1 MLFKVAWR
9 NIWRNKMRSIVVI
22 ASVAVGLFA
31 GMFMMAFSL
40 GLIKQEADIAV
51 QTQLSH
57 IQIHNPAFIDDKE
70 VNDTIDMASG
80 IIGKLLKDSN
90 IKAVS
95 GRIITTGMISSS
107 STASGVEIHGIIPSD
122 EKNVSSIYKDI
133 IEGVYF
139 QPLAPKGGVRSNEI
153 VMGEK
158 LVQKLGVKLHSKIVL
173 TFQTKTG
180 ELTAGSFRIAGIFRT
195 QNSVFDE
202 MTVFTNFNEMAQLLG
217 TGTSI
222 HEVAIILKDGNK
234 VDTIA
239 AGLKKQY
246 PKLLVQTWS
255 ELSPEMALLNSAF
268 NQIMYI
274 VIGIILLALMFG
286 IINTMLMAVL
296 ERQREFGMLMAIGM
310 DKPRVFFM
318 VVLES
323 VMLTCVGIPAGILF
337 TIGVVEIL
345 AKHGIDFSSFSQA
358 LTQYGFSNIV
368 YPELKTSMFLP
379 VSIMTA
385 LTAILSGIYPAI
397 KAMQYKPAVAI
408 HKI

>member
-1 MLFKVAWR
+1 
-9 NIWRNKMRSIVVI
+9 MRSIVVI
-22 ASVAVGLFA
+22 AAVAVGLFA
-31 GMFMMAFSL
+31 GMFMMAFSF
-40 GLIKQEADIAV
+40 GLVKQEADIAV

-57 IQIHNPAFIDDKE
+57 IQIHNPAFTDDKE
-70 VNDTIDMASG
+70 VTDTIDKASV
-80 IIGKLLKDSN
+80 IIEKILKDSN
-90 IKAVS
+90 IKAIS
-95 GRIITTGMISSS
+95 GRIITTGMISSV
-107 STASGVEIHGIIPSD
+107 STAAGVEIHGIVPSD
-122 EKNVSSIYKDI
+122 EMKVSNISKNI

-139 QPLAPKGGVRSNEI
+139 SGKKNEI
-153 VMGEK
+153 VMGKK
-158 LVQKLGVKLHSKIVL
+158 LAEKLGVKLHNKIVL
-173 TFQTKTG
+173 TFQSKTG
-180 ELTAGSFRIAGIFRT
+180 DLTAGSFRVSGIFRSA
-195 QNSVFDE
+195 NSGFDE
-202 MTVFTNFNEMAQLLG
+202 TTVFTYFNELAQLLG
-217 TGTSI
+217 TGNSI

-234 VDTIA
+234 VDSVA
-239 AGLKKQY
+239 AGLKKEY

-255 ELSPEMALLNSAF
+255 ELSPEMELLNSAF

-274 VIGIILLALMFG
+274 IIGIILLALMFG

-323 VMLTCVGIPAGILF
+323 IMLTCAGIPAGILL
-337 TIGVVEIL
+337 TAGVVDIL

-368 YPELKTSMFLP
+368 YPELQTSMFLP
-379 VSIMTA
+379 VSLMTA

-397 KAMQYKPAVAI
+397 KALQYKPAVAI

>member
-57 IQIHNPAFIDDKE
+57 IQFHNPVFGDDKE
-70 VNDTIDMASG
+70 VNDTIDGASG

-107 STASGVEIHGIIPSD
+107 STAAGVEIHGIVPSD
-122 EKNVSSIYKDI
+122 EKKVSSISQYIK
-133 IEGVYF
+133 EGIYF
-139 QPLAPKGGVRSNEI
+139 PGKKNEI

-180 ELTAGSFRIAGIFRT
+180 DLTAGSFRIAGIFRS
-195 QNSVFDE
+195 QNSQFDE
-202 MTVFTNFNEMAQLLG
+202 MTVFTNFNETAQLLG
-217 TGTSI
+217 TGNSI
-222 HEVAIILKDGNK
+222 HEIAIILKDGNK
-234 VDTIA
+234 VDSVA
-239 AGLKKQY
+239 AGFKKQY
-246 PKLLVQTWS
+246 SGLLVQTWS
-255 ELSPEMALLNSAF
+255 ELSPEMAYLNSAF
-268 NQIMYI
+268 NQIMYV

-323 VMLTCVGIPAGILF
+323 VMLTCVGIPAGILLS
-337 TIGVVEIL
+337 IGVVEIF

-358 LTQYGFSNIV
+358 LSSLGFSNIV
-368 YPELKTSMFLP
+368 YPELQTSMFLP
-379 VSIMTA
+379 ISIMTA
-385 LTAILSGIYPAI
+385 LTAILSGIYPAM
-397 KAMQYKPAVAI
+397 KALKFKPAEAI
-408 HKI
+408 RKI